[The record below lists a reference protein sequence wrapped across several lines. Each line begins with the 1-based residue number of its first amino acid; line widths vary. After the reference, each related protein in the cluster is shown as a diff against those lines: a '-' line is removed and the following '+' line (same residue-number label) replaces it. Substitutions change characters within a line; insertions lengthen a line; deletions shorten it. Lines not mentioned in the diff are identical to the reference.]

1 MNSKQKNSLEYS
13 KPQLEQFEDNTILE
27 VLPQKTDEADSSKYI
42 LIKHDYYSSDSDHGR
57 KMLKDF
63 LSVLCEASYEN
74 IIIYLADKGTMLLD
88 EACPLYED
96 MLALI
101 NRSELIIADK
111 DSIDLYKVNL
121 KDNPKITIRSML
133 SISEELIYLPGI
145 LVLE

>member
-63 LSVLCEASYEN
+63 LSVLSEASYEN

-88 EACPLYED
+88 EACPLYEG

-111 DSIDLYKVNL
+111 DSIDLYKVNV

>member
-1 MNSKQKNSLEYS
+1 MNSNQRSNLELS
-13 KPQLEQFEDNTILE
+13 ESQFESFSDNTILE
-27 VLPQKTDEADSSKYI
+27 ELQEKLDESNSSKYV

-57 KMLKDF
+57 EMLKDF
-63 LSVLCEASYEN
+63 LSVLCDASYEN
-74 IIIYLADKGTMLLD
+74 IIIYLADMGTKLLD

-111 DSIDLYKVNL
+111 DSIDLYKVNV